1 MSVTKGI
8 LLNLIEKESLQE
20 SPTSSIPI
28 TKDEATWVSSLICL
42 GALLQGPFTGYLMQR
57 VGRRGAMI
65 IMSLPLFAGWMF
77 IIFASDVWMLYLG
90 RLLSGFA
97 IGSFS
102 VRRGI
107 HFVPFCEVS
116 DGERAKRPRRT
127 HFPFPCEKKETDV
140 YVLSMLET

>member
-57 VGRRGAMI
+57 LGRRGGMI
-65 IMSLPLFAGWMF
+65 IMSMPLFAGWMF
-77 IIFASDVWMLYLG
+77 IIFASDVWMLYFG

-102 VRRGI
+102 VSRRI
-107 HFVPFCEVS
+107 NFIAFC
-116 DGERAKRPRRT
+116 
-127 HFPFPCEKKETDV
+127 
-140 YVLSMLET
+140 